1 MKVVYLGP
9 TESHTL
15 EHGRVYEVLS
25 EEDGWYRIIDK
36 SGEDYLYPKDDFII
50 LEELEW
56 KDRFM
61 NNKVY
66 DRLKYFSDTLLER
79 YEKQFNISLENAIF
93 FNPVNIEQHPEEVE
107 EAIKQLEDS
116 IKTGVPL
123 NEDDIQWY
131 NADVI
136 Y

>member
-1 MKVVYLGP
+1 M
-9 TESHTL
+9 
-15 EHGRVYEVLS
+15 
-25 EEDGWYRIIDK
+25 D
-36 SGEDYLYPKDDFII
+36 
-50 LEELEW
+50 
-56 KDRFM
+56 
-61 NNKVY
+61 NKVY
-66 DRLKYFSDTLLER
+66 DRLKYFSDTLVER

>member
-1 MKVVYLGP
+1 M
-9 TESHTL
+9 
-15 EHGRVYEVLS
+15 
-25 EEDGWYRIIDK
+25 D
-36 SGEDYLYPKDDFII
+36 
-50 LEELEW
+50 
-56 KDRFM
+56 
-61 NNKVY
+61 NKVY

-93 FNPVNIEQHPEEVE
+93 FNPVNIEQQTEEVE
-107 EAIKQLEDS
+107 EDIKQLEDS

>member
-1 MKVVYLGP
+1 M
-9 TESHTL
+9 
-15 EHGRVYEVLS
+15 
-25 EEDGWYRIIDK
+25 D
-36 SGEDYLYPKDDFII
+36 
-50 LEELEW
+50 
-56 KDRFM
+56 
-61 NNKVY
+61 NKVY

>member
-1 MKVVYLGP
+1 M
-9 TESHTL
+9 
-15 EHGRVYEVLS
+15 
-25 EEDGWYRIIDK
+25 D
-36 SGEDYLYPKDDFII
+36 
-50 LEELEW
+50 
-56 KDRFM
+56 
-61 NNKVY
+61 NNVY

>member
-1 MKVVYLGP
+1 MY
-9 TESHTL
+9 
-15 EHGRVYEVLS
+15 
-25 EEDGWYRIIDK
+25 
-36 SGEDYLYPKDDFII
+36 
-50 LEELEW
+50 
-56 KDRFM
+56 
-61 NNKVY
+61 NKVY